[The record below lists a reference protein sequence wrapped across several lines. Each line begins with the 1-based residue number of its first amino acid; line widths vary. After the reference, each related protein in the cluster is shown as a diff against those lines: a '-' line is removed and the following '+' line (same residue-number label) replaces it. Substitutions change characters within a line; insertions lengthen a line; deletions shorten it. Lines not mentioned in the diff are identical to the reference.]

1 MKNLNHKKKIKANK
15 LFLTFFGFILVTI
28 YLFPIYILLINSFKT
43 QKGVF
48 EGVLSIPNKETF
60 TVENYKNAFL
70 KLNFLRSFLNSFA
83 ITMISVF
90 FILLF
95 STMAAW
101 VLVRTK
107 TKISRVMFC
116 LFSVSIL
123 IPFQSAMLPLLMVF
137 EKIKLLNQIGLIII
151 YIGFGVGFSIFI
163 LHGFIKNI
171 PKELEEAALIDGC
184 GFFQL
189 FFKIVIPL
197 LKTALIFVAALN
209 IIWIWN
215 DFLIPS
221 IILTDQKWKTLPL
234 MTYNFFGEYSKNW
247 DLATAALFIC
257 ITPIIIFY
265 SWTQKYIVS
274 KMTKWSIK

>member
-1 MKNLNHKKKIKANK
+1 MKNLNHKKKFKINK
-15 LFLTFFGFILVTI
+15 LFLTFFGFILAAI
-28 YLFPIYILLINSFKT
+28 YLLPIYILLINSFKT
-43 QKGVF
+43 QKGFF
-48 EGVLSIPNKETF
+48 ENILSIPNKETF

-83 ITMISVF
+83 ITIISVF

-101 VLVRTK
+101 ILVRTK
-107 TKISRVMFC
+107 TKTSKVIFC
-116 LFSVSIL
+116 LLSISIL
-123 IPFQSAMLPLLMVF
+123 IPFQSTMLPLLMVF
-137 EKIKLLNQIGLIII
+137 KKIKLLNPIGLIII
-151 YIGFGVGFSIFI
+151 YIGFGVSFSIFI

-171 PKELEEAALIDGC
+171 PKELEEAAAIDGC

-189 FFKIVIPL
+189 FFRIIIPL
-197 LKTALIFVAALN
+197 LKTALIFVSVLN
-209 IIWIWN
+209 VIWIWN
-215 DFLIPS
+215 DFLLPS
-221 IILTDQKWKTLPL
+221 VVLTDQKWKTLPL

-265 SWTQKYIVS
+265 SWAQKYIVS
-274 KMTKWSIK
+274 GMTKWSIK